1 MSLPSPSRSTSRLL
15 TLALGVPLV
24 FLAWWL
30 WPEPE
35 PSKAGRATSI
45 EADSVSAIEL
55 APGSRPTESAAVRA
69 DEVLPPGL
77 TVSVLQERAGAGD
90 VQAAFELGRLLLGC
104 LHYQPVDIDALEDE
118 LIDAAAKDHP
128 FLRLFTGQSDSVR
141 AVQLVLDIHGDQTSR
156 CSHRGLPAAEERA
169 QRGLAALEQAATAGH
184 AGAQL
189 AWVLAFRLRW
199 ADRDEVVRAA
209 ERVRVERERARSY
222 LRQALAARLPEAL
235 LAQSV
240 AHRTGDLAERDRV
253 RALGFWRAWRQLGSP
268 GVAAPNWLLAE
279 ADGNSASVLTPE
291 ELRAADV
298 LARQIVEDFT
308 R

>member
-1 MSLPSPSRSTSRLL
+1 
-15 TLALGVPLV
+15 
-24 FLAWWL
+24 
-30 WPEPE
+30 
-35 PSKAGRATSI
+35 
-45 EADSVSAIEL
+45 
-55 APGSRPTESAAVRA
+55 
-69 DEVLPPGL
+69 
-77 TVSVLQERAGAGD
+77 
-90 VQAAFELGRLLLGC
+90 
-104 LHYQPVDIDALEDE
+104 
-118 LIDAAAKDHP
+118 
-128 FLRLFTGQSDSVR
+128 
-141 AVQLVLDIHGDQTSR
+141 
-156 CSHRGLPAAEERA
+156 
-169 QRGLAALEQAATAGH
+169 
-184 AGAQL
+184 
-189 AWVLAFRLRW
+189 VLAFRLRW

-222 LRQALAARLPEAL
+222 LGQALAARLPEAL